1 MAKANNTPASVPK
14 ASAQIEWQYYPRS
27 RKAPPLAESL
37 VHAFVGEAG
46 RIASESFDLASNEVL
61 EALREPLQVI
71 GFEVESGKHKDEKVC
86 VPVLFG
92 RGGAIEKSF
101 DADAYHRAGG
111 FVLEVEAGRGV
122 VNHQF
127 LKDLFQACMMY
138 EVNYLAIAIRRC
150 IREPGTSK
158 RYADSLTHCTQATA
172 LNFRWKAYLLLGIDP
187 EVPGLVFL
195 AVSL

>member
-1 MAKANNTPASVPK
+1 
-14 ASAQIEWQYYPRS
+14 
-27 RKAPPLAESL
+27 
-37 VHAFVGEAG
+37 
-46 RIASESFDLASNEVL
+46 
-61 EALREPLQVI
+61 
-71 GFEVESGKHKDEKVC
+71 
-86 VPVLFG
+86 
-92 RGGAIEKSF
+92 
-101 DADAYHRAGG
+101 
-111 FVLEVEAGRGV
+111 VLEVEAGRGV